1 MTTGCV
7 PAVVFDLDGTL
18 ADTATDVQRALN
30 RALASDDL
38 PPIDIST
45 VRLMI
50 GGGPRL
56 LVSRA
61 LQKLGVDKGQYLI
74 DRLTDVFY
82 DEYLRQED
90 VESSLFDGA
99 KTCLE
104 QLKSAGTRIGL
115 CSNKPDELCR
125 KLVSELG
132 VASYFDVIQGS
143 GTGLPRKPDPAPLL
157 RTIER
162 LGTLPAATLYIG
174 DSETDVLTA
183 RAAGVPVVLVSY
195 GYTARPAAELGADR
209 VYDSLADITGPA
221 PIAISA

>member
-38 PPIDIST
+38 PPIDTST

-90 VESSLFDGA
+90 VESRLFEGA
-99 KTCLE
+99 KTCLD

-125 KLVSELG
+125 KLVAELG
-132 VASYFDVIQGS
+132 VASYFDVIQGRCHPGIRHGAPQKAGS
-143 GTGLPRKPDPAPLL
+143 GAIAQDHRAS
-157 RTIER
+157 RHIACR
-162 LGTLPAATLYIG
+162 HTLHW
-174 DSETDVLTA
+174 
-183 RAAGVPVVLVSY
+183 R
-195 GYTARPAAELGADR
+195 
-209 VYDSLADITGPA
+209 
-221 PIAISA
+221 